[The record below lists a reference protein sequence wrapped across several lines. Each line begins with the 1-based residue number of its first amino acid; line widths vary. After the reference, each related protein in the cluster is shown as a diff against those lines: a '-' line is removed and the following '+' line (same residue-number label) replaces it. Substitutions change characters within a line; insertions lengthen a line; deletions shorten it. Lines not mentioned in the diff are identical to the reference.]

1 VSRVSFD
8 NVAVAYDDF
17 MGRWTRAFMPA
28 LLRAAGVGRGQR
40 VLDVAT
46 GTGES
51 ALMLS
56 DTVGAAGSV
65 VGADISL
72 PMLARA
78 AGKTQ
83 GRRIGLV
90 VADGQSL
97 ACRADTFDRVLCQ
110 LGLHFFPDPVA
121 GVREAR
127 RVLRPAG
134 TFGATV
140 WSVPER
146 VPWFF
151 VLAGELVAHFP
162 ERRDNLYAAERLAD
176 PGRLA
181 RVLRE
186 AGLGDVRV
194 AVETKSMEF
203 ASFDAYW
210 SHVESGAVRI
220 GLMLRE
226 LPAPTVT
233 RIKERV
239 RAAMAPFAAGIG
251 LVMPAEALI
260 AVGTR

>member
-1 VSRVSFD
+1 MSRVSFD
-8 NVAVAYDDF
+8 PLAVAYDDF

-28 LLRAAGVGRGQR
+28 LLRAAGIASGQR

-51 ALMLS
+51 ALMLA
-56 DTVGAAGSV
+56 DAVGAGGSV

-78 AGKTQ
+78 AGKMN
-83 GRRIGLV
+83 GRPIRLV
-90 VADGQSL
+90 AADGQAL
-97 ACRADTFDRVLCQ
+97 ACRAGVFDRVVCQ

-121 GVREAR
+121 GVREAC
-127 RVLRPAG
+127 RVLRPG
-134 TFGATV
+134 GVFGALV

-146 VPWFF
+146 VPWYF

-176 PGRLA
+176 PARLA

-194 AVETKSMEF
+194 VVETKSMTL
-203 ASFDAYW
+203 ASFETYW
-210 SHVESGAVRI
+210 SHVESGAIRT

-226 LPAPTVT
+226 LPAATVT

-239 RAAMAPFAAGIG
+239 RSAMAGFTAGVG
-251 LVMPAEALI
+251 LTMPTEALV

>member
-1 VSRVSFD
+1 MSRVSFD

-28 LLRAAGVGRGQR
+28 LLRAAGVARGQR

-51 ALMLS
+51 ALVLAEA
-56 DTVGAAGSV
+56 VGAAGSV

-83 GRRIGLV
+83 GRRIRLV
-90 VADGQSL
+90 AADGQSL
-97 ACRADTFDRVLCQ
+97 ACRDGTFDRVVCQ

-121 GVREAR
+121 GVREAC
-127 RVLRPAG
+127 RVLRQG
-134 TFGATV
+134 GIFGATV

-162 ERRDNLYAAERLAD
+162 ERRDKLYAAERLAD
-176 PGRLA
+176 PARIA

-186 AGLGDVRV
+186 AGLGGVRV
-194 AVETKSMEF
+194 AVETKSMEL
-203 ASFDAYW
+203 ASFETYW

-226 LPAPTVT
+226 LPPSTVA

-239 RAAMAPFAAGIG
+239 RSTMAGFAAGIG